1 MVGMMLIIIT
11 AINMIIRSFEK
22 GAGRGILHNH
32 CSRPSRNIIH
42 CSSDEREKGW
52 KFQFDLIF
60 SPTGLTNQRYFIT
73 KNVAMKK
80 FYRRE

>member
-1 MVGMMLIIIT
+1 VIENLPVSVT
-11 AINMIIRSFEK
+11 HSNFYD
-22 GAGRGILHNH
+22 H
-32 CSRPSRNIIH
+32 
-42 CSSDEREKGW
+42 SSDEREKGW

-60 SPTGLTNQRYFIT
+60 SPLGLTNQRYFIT